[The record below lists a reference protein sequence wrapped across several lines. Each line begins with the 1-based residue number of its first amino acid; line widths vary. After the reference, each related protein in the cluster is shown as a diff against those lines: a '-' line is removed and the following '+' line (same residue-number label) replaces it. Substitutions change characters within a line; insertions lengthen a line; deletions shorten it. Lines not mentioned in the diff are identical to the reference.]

1 MGGLSGMSERTQKF
15 EKELDR
21 LIDEGFNLWHAIR
34 YECYP
39 ENFRNT
45 LKESVK
51 DTEKIN
57 NFIKNLPKF
66 KEEYQSWY
74 SESLSVI
81 KQVLPDRVTDF
92 ISYFEFQKPR
102 KNINF
107 QNYMIRDYLQCLEV
121 SRLGDVIA
129 DGSAAIPEFR
139 QQLNILQAAR
149 STLGSVLMDL
159 KSVVQADLFDSET
172 DSAAALAKAGHLR
185 AAGALCGVVIEKH
198 LAHVCEM
205 HGLKI
210 KKKCPSISDYIEIL
224 KNNNLIDTPN
234 WRQIQYLSDIRN
246 LCTHKKERDPKK
258 EEIQELIDG
267 THKVLKTVF

>member
-224 KNNNLIDTPN
+224 KNNDRYTKLETDSI
-234 WRQIQYLSDIRN
+234 SIRY
-246 LCTHKKERDPKK
+246 KKS
-258 EEIQELIDG
+258 L
-267 THKVLKTVF
+267 HA